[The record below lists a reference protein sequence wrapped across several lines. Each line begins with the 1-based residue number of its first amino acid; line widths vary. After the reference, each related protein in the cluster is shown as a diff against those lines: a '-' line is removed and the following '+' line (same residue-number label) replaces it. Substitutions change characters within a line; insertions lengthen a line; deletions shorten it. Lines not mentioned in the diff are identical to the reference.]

1 MPNQAR
7 VAKVLA
13 ALLASMTTGAIVL
26 MALGHNPP
34 SAGPFSLWTYRS
46 LDPVKKAIS
55 TEEPQS
61 PNRWNRIDISYSGTR
76 GGNIQQLASRKGL
89 SNPKDANFH
98 FCLCNGSGGHDGQI
112 LSTEKWRKQWPAIP
126 GRGWY
131 GNGQTIRICIVA
143 DGKTTRMTDNQI
155 KRLQVL
161 VESLCKRFSIRSE
174 SINFPRGWLA
184 VGVESPRP
192 AHLSLDTRHRSI
204 RHGRIHLQP
213 GI

>member
-46 LDPVKKAIS
+46 LDPVKTAIS

-61 PNRWNRIDISYSGTR
+61 PNRWNRIEIYYSGTST
-76 GGNIQQLASRKGL
+76 GNIQQLTSRDGL

-98 FCLCNGSGGHDGQI
+98 FCLCNGSGGPDGQI
-112 LSTEKWRKQWPAIP
+112 LPTEKWRKQWAAIP

-143 DGKTTRMTDNQI
+143 DGKTTRMTDNQV
-155 KRLQVL
+155 KRIQVL
-161 VESLCKRFSIRSE
+161 VEALCKRFSIRPQA
-174 SINFPRGWLA
+174 IAVPRDW
-184 VGVESPRP
+184 S
-192 AHLSLDTRHRSI
+192 
-204 RHGRIHLQP
+204 
-213 GI
+213 